1 MSKKTN
7 EKTVDLLYL
16 NNNDNIKKQK
26 RKKNNNLPKK
36 TVKKDDVINLDNE
49 IIIGLTPK
57 PEKKE
62 PKKNNKKQSQIKK
75 QKNTSNTQKKQNNKQ
90 NVKQPKQNKI
100 KLKILKWTSLAIIL
114 EGIVILFLLSPL
126 FNVKQIIVEGTE
138 KVVNEE
144 VISLSQIKINENTF
158 KIRTSETIQRIQENT
173 YVETA
178 TIIRELPST
187 IKIVITERKPQYI
200 IQIANG
206 NVYID
211 SNGYILEISTE
222 ALQLP
227 ILNGYVTPIDSIID
241 FNNTKKLLDEDCE
254 KIHTISKIL
263 EAARNNN
270 VLTYI
275 TAIDMSDTND
285 IKLNLDTERKIAHL
299 GDGSNA
305 NMRILYLK
313 RIIEGETG
321 KEGEIFID
329 GDLSTKEPKP
339 KPYFREK
346 V

>member
-7 EKTVDLLYL
+7 EKMVDLLYL
-16 NNNDNIKKQK
+16 DNNDNSKKKKQ
-26 RKKNNNLPKK
+26 KKNNNLPKK
-36 TVKKDDVINLDNE
+36 TVKKDDIINLDNE

-57 PEKKE
+57 SEKKE
-62 PKKNNKKQSQIKK
+62 PKKNNKKQTTAKKQKSADDVQKK
-75 QKNTSNTQKKQNNKQ
+75 QKNNQ
-90 NVKQPKQNKI
+90 NVKQPIKNKL
-100 KLKILKWTSLAIIL
+100 KLKILKWTSLAIL
-114 EGIVILFLLSPL
+114 LLGIIILFLLSPL

-138 KVVNEE
+138 KLSNEE
-144 VISLSQIKINENTF
+144 VINLSQIKLDQNTF
-158 KIRTSETIQRIQENT
+158 KIRKSETLQKIEGNT

-178 TIIRELPST
+178 DIVRELPST
-187 IKIVITERKPQYI
+187 IRIVITERTPQYM

-206 NVYID
+206 NAYID
-211 SNGYILEISTE
+211 SNGYILDISTE
-222 ALQLP
+222 TLQIP
-227 ILNGYVTPIDSIID
+227 ILNGYVTPIDNIID

-254 KIHTISKIL
+254 KIHVISKII
-263 EAARNNN
+263 EAAKNNN

-275 TAIDMSDTND
+275 TAIDISDIND
-285 IKLNLDTERKIAHL
+285 VKLNLDTEKKIAYL

-313 RIIEGETG
+313 RIIEGEAG
-321 KEGEIFID
+321 KEGEIFIN